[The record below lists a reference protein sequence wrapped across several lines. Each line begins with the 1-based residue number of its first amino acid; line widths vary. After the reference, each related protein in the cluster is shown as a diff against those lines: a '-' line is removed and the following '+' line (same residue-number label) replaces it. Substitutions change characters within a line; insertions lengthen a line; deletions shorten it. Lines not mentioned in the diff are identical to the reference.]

1 MLRWPPRS
9 NSDDRDR
16 SLCDWSQGEVLAGV
30 LCGGRSVSLELL
42 LGFDPSS
49 FSTSVRSFFN
59 ASMMCWAS

>member
-30 LCGGRSVSLELL
+30 LCGGRSVES
-42 LGFDPSS
+42 GV
-49 FSTSVRSFFN
+49 TIWV
-59 ASMMCWAS
+59 

>member
-9 NSDDRDR
+9 SSDGDRP
-16 SLCDWSQGEVLAGV
+16 LCDWGQREVLAGV
-30 LCGGRSVSLELL
+30 LPGGRSVSLELP

-59 ASMMCWAS
+59 ASTTCWAS